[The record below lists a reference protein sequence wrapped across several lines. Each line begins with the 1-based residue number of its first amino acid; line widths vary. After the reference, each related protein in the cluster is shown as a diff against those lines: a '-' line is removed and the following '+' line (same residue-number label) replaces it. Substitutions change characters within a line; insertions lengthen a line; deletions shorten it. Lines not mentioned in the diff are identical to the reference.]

1 MADLESVREDMRRWL
16 EANAP
21 ASVRAPP
28 RSADEICW
36 GGKKAKYPED
46 TRRWLAIM
54 AERGWT
60 APTWPREYGGG
71 GLTKDEAKVL
81 AQEMAKL
88 RLRPPLMGFGL
99 EMIGPLLLQVGNEEQ
114 KREHIPKIVRGE
126 IRWCQGY
133 SEPGAGSDLAGLQ
146 TRAVREGDH
155 FVVNGQKV
163 WTSYGDKADWMFLL
177 VRTNTEKKHA
187 GITFLLMDMES
198 PGVAVRP
205 IKLISGA
212 SPFCETF
219 LTDVRVPVR
228 NVVGEIDAGWNI
240 AKMLLRFERDM
251 IADAFKERDDRSRL
265 LRLARRYVGPEHGPL
280 GDAVLRDRLTQVE
293 LDQLALDLTLSRSR
307 DRLKAG
313 QPPGPE
319 ASIFKLYGTELNQ
332 RRRDLMGSIAGP
344 QSLGW
349 EGAGFTDE
357 ELAITRDW
365 LRSRGN
371 TIEGGTS
378 EIQLNIIAKQVLG
391 LPD

>member
-1 MADLESVREDMRRWL
+1 MSDLAAFREDTRRWL
-16 EANAP
+16 DDHAP
-21 ASVRAPP
+21 PSMRTPP
-28 RSADEICW
+28 RSADEVCW
-36 GGKKAKYPED
+36 GGRKGRYPED
-46 TRRWLAIM
+46 VRRWLAIM

-81 AQEMAKL
+81 AEEMAKQK
-88 RLRPPLMGFGL
+88 LRPPLIGFGL
-99 EMIGPLLLQVGNEEQ
+99 EMIGPLLLQAGSEEQ
-114 KREHIPKIVRGE
+114 KREHIPRIVRGE

-146 TRAVREGDH
+146 TRAVRDGDDYIL
-155 FVVNGQKV
+155 NGQKV
-163 WTSYGDKADWMFLL
+163 WTSFGDKADWMFLL
-177 VRTNTEKKHA
+177 VRTDTTQKHG

-198 PGVAVRP
+198 PGVQVRP
-205 IKLISGA
+205 IMLISGA

-219 LTDVRVPVR
+219 ITDVRVPRR
-228 NVVGEIDAGWNI
+228 NVVGQENGGWNI
-240 AKMLLRFERDM
+240 AKMLLRFERNM
-251 IADAFKERDDRSRL
+251 IADAFKARDDRSRL
-265 LRLARRYVGPEHGPL
+265 LTMARRYLPTENGRLLDP
-280 GDAVLRDRLTQVE
+280 VLRDRLTQVE
-293 LDQLALDLTLSRSR
+293 MDQACLDVTLSRSR

-332 RRRDLMGSIAGP
+332 RRRELMMSIAGP
-344 QSLGW
+344 QGLGW
-349 EGAGFTDE
+349 EGAGFSDE
-357 ELAITRDW
+357 ELQLTRDW

-378 EIQLNIIAKQVLG
+378 EIQLNIIAKNVLG